1 MPRISDESPDH
12 QVRGEVPLHAFA
24 DIAARRAARGA
35 EVVSAGR
42 LTAALVAVLLLA
54 VQGCDKPQRQTG
66 DEAAIAA
73 AVEQAQREDAE
84 ADRRMRERAAQ
95 QEQERRDAEQAAID
109 SRAAQEEA
117 RRARQ
122 ARLEQQV
129 RGTLIDPSSF
139 LIRNQRLTAD
149 GTALCA
155 EVSAKNRQ
163 GVYGGFRRVIA
174 TDSGVSFDRD
184 PDENQL
190 PPEHRF
196 AALARLTGCY

>member
-1 MPRISDESPDH
+1 MVS
-12 QVRGEVPLHAFA
+12 
-24 DIAARRAARGA
+24 IA
-35 EVVSAGR
+35 
-42 LTAALVAVLLLA
+42 LLA
-54 VQGCDKPQRQTG
+54 MSGCGKPQDRTR
-66 DEAAIAA
+66 DEAGIAA
-73 AVEQAQREDAE
+73 AVEQARREDAE

-109 SRAAQEEA
+109 SRAAREEV

-129 RGTLIDPSSF
+129 RATMIDPSSF
-139 LIRNQRLTAD
+139 QIRNQRLTAD

-155 EVSAKNRQ
+155 EVSARNRQ

-196 AALARLTGCY
+196 AAIAKLTGCY

>member
-1 MPRISDESPDH
+1 MRSAEACPR
-12 QVRGEVPLHAFA
+12 RFA
-24 DIAARRAARGA
+24 AALIIALL
-35 EVVSAGR
+35 
-42 LTAALVAVLLLA
+42 LTAP
-54 VQGCDKPQRQTG
+54 GCDKPQKQTH
-66 DEAAIAA
+66 DEAALAA
-73 AVEQAQREDAE
+73 AIEQARREDAE
-84 ADRRMRERAAQ
+84 ADRQMRERAAQ

-109 SRAAQEEA
+109 ARAAQDEA

-129 RGTLIDPSSF
+129 RATLIDPSSF
-139 LIRNQRLTAD
+139 QIRNQRLTAD
-149 GTALCA
+149 GSALCA

-196 AALARLTGCY
+196 AAISKLTGCY